1 MDHAAMRGSL
11 LVVGLLV
18 LGLIAALFYRD
29 LQTRA
34 LVTQALAR
42 TDKTEVEVSTL
53 RANVRVLN
61 AQVEGRI
68 LPARKTRIT
77 SYLQDARLA
86 EKLKSYGFEVSPA
99 RPPAA
104 GKPDAVFIGAFIGAE
119 EAQLVLS
126 LLPYEVNY
134 LFRVDYPKQ
143 FGGDPEGRTIG
154 VGYLSGFP
162 GKADDPRTRPAKIS
176 RQQLASLMQ
185 PKLSNTEFQSRLRKI
200 SGSGT

>member
-1 MDHAAMRGSL
+1 MRGAL

-29 LQTRA
+29 LQTRS
-34 LVTQALAR
+34 LVTQALQR
-42 TDKTEVEVSTL
+42 TDKTEVDLSTL
-53 RANVRVLN
+53 RASVRVLG

-68 LPARKTRIT
+68 LPARKTRVT
-77 SYLQDARLA
+77 SYLQDKGLA
-86 EKLKSYGFEVSPA
+86 EKLKGYGFEVSLA

-104 GKPDAVFIGAFIGAE
+104 GKPDAVFIGGFIAAE

-126 LLPYEVNY
+126 LLPYEVSY

-154 VGYLSGFP
+154 VGYFSGHP
-162 GKADDPRTRPAKIS
+162 GKADDPRARPAKIS

-185 PKLSNTEFQSRLRKI
+185 PKLSNTEFQARLRRI
-200 SGSGT
+200 SGSGQ

>member
-1 MDHAAMRGSL
+1 MRGAL

-29 LQTRA
+29 LQTRS
-34 LVTQALAR
+34 LVTQALQR
-42 TDKTEVEVSTL
+42 TDKTEVELSTL
-53 RANVRVLN
+53 RASVRVLS

-77 SYLQDARLA
+77 SYLQDAQLA
-86 EKLKSYGFEVSPA
+86 GKLKGYGFDVSLARA
-99 RPPAA
+99 RPP
-104 GKPDAVFIGAFIGAE
+104 GKPDAVFIGAFVAAE

-126 LLPYEVNY
+126 LLPYEVDY

-143 FGGDPEGRTIG
+143 LGGDPEGRTIG
-154 VGYLSGFP
+154 IGYFSGQP
-162 GKADDPRTRPAKIS
+162 GNAGDPRARPARIS

-185 PKLSNTEFQSRLRKI
+185 PKLPNTEFQARLRQI
-200 SGSGT
+200 SGSGR